1 MMTTSSPSRS
11 TLSRVKLRG
20 FDAQRSRHIDR
31 AVIQFEKC
39 AGLRRFYWGL
49 VLRWLERSI

>member
-1 MMTTSSPSRS
+1 MMTTSTPSRRA
-11 TLSRVKLRG
+11 LSQVELRG

-39 AGLRRFYWGL
+39 GGLRRFCWGL
-49 VLRWLERSI
+49 VLRWLERCI